1 MLFGTFEE
9 SKIKSFYWWH
19 SNSVLTEQFFM
30 SISSLKR
37 DAKQPWKWSVQR
49 DPCSL
54 SDWERHIDHAAAAPP
69 RLDIWFALFCI
80 WILKWNATKS
90 LCSVVMEHF
99 AMCSHPTAH
108 SPHRDHFDFLH
119 CRIPYP
125 PPLAEINR
133 RYLTL
138 MWEHYVS
145 CSVET
150 TFVSAT
156 GLFALG
162 NCAPL
167 SCKAAWRYS
176 CCREGSEVS
185 GRGATRAT
193 WKYKE
198 CVVPVCDT
206 FSGPYD

>member
-1 MLFGTFEE
+1 MAFELCVNWTILHVDFQPQKRRKAALKVIRAKGSMLPFWLRETYRSCCCCTSSLGYLICTFPYLNIEVKRYQIPLFGCHGTFRNV
-9 SKIKSFYWWH
+9 FTPY
-19 SNSVLTEQFFM
+19 
-30 SISSLKR
+30 SSLPPSR
-37 DAKQPWKWSVQR
+37 SLRLSPLSH
-49 DPCSL
+49 SL
-54 SDWERHIDHAAAAPP
+54 S
-69 RLDIWFALFCI
+69 
-80 WILKWNATKS
+80 
-90 LCSVVMEHF
+90 
-99 AMCSHPTAH
+99 
-108 SPHRDHFDFLH
+108 
-119 CRIPYP
+119 